1 VGRKLAQVNRA
12 AVLALAGRDLRIVRR
27 SRAVLVPVV
36 VVPLIL
42 LVLPPVALLL
52 VTGSPEVLARELQPL
67 VVRVPD
73 AIVVA
78 LGGTAGQQAVE
89 VVLVYVFAPL
99 FLLVPVMVAA
109 VTAAD
114 SVVGER
120 ERQTLE
126 SLLHSPT
133 TDGELFLGKL
143 LAPWALA
150 TAVAVVSAVLYG
162 VVGNAVLA
170 GFGVGPAFPN
180 VVWAVLVLWVSPPAA
195 GASLGLIVLIS
206 ARVRTFQ
213 EASQISGVVVVPVIG
228 LVTAQVAGVL
238 LFDVPLLIGLG
249 AVLWLLTFLLL
260 RFAGRRFR
268 RDRLISG
275 D

>member
-1 VGRKLAQVNRA
+1 VAVNRE

-27 SRAVLVPVV
+27 SRAVLVPIVI
-36 VVPLIL
+36 VPLIL
-42 LVLPPVALLL
+42 LVLPPAALL
-52 VTGSPEVLARELQPL
+52 VATGSPEALARELQPL
-67 VVRVPD
+67 LVRMPD
-73 AIVVA
+73 AVIAA
-78 LGGTAGQQAVE
+78 LDGTPGQRAVE
-89 VVLVYVFAPL
+89 LVLVYTFAPL

-114 SVVGER
+114 SIVGER

-133 TDGELFLGKL
+133 TDRELFLGKL
-143 LAPWALA
+143 LAPWTLA
-150 TAVAVVSAVLYG
+150 TVVTLASALLYG
-162 VVGNAVLA
+162 FVANAVLA
-170 GFGVGPAFPN
+170 SFGAGPAFPN
-180 VVWAVLVLWVSPPAA
+180 VAWSVLVAWVAPPAA
-195 GASLGLIVLIS
+195 GASLALIVLVS
-206 ARVRTFQ
+206 ARVQTFQ
-213 EASQISGVVVVPVIG
+213 EASQISGIVVVPVIG

-238 LFDVPLLIGLG
+238 LFDVPLLVGLG
-249 AVLWLLTFLLL
+249 VVLWLLTFLLL

>member
-1 VGRKLAQVNRA
+1 MNRD
-12 AVLALAGRDLRIVRR
+12 AVFALAGRDLRIVRR
-27 SRAVLVPVV
+27 SRAVLVPIV
-36 VVPLIL
+36 VVPLVL
-42 LVLPPVALLL
+42 LVLPPASLLL
-52 VTGSPEVLARELQPL
+52 ATGSPEILARELGPL
-67 VVRVPD
+67 LVRVPD
-73 AIVVA
+73 AIVA
-78 LGGTAGQQAVE
+78 RMGGTPGQQAVE
-89 VVLVYVFAPL
+89 LVLVYIFAPL

-133 TDGELFLGKL
+133 TDHELFLGKL

-150 TAVAVVSAVLYG
+150 TAVALASAVLYG
-162 VVGNAVLA
+162 VVANAVLA
-170 GFGVGPAFPN
+170 SYGAGGAFPN
-180 VVWAVLVLWVSPPAA
+180 VVWVVLVLWVAPPAA

-206 ARVRTFQ
+206 ARVQTFQ

-238 LFDVPLLIGLG
+238 LFDVPLLVGLG

-260 RFAGRRFR
+260 RFAGGRFR